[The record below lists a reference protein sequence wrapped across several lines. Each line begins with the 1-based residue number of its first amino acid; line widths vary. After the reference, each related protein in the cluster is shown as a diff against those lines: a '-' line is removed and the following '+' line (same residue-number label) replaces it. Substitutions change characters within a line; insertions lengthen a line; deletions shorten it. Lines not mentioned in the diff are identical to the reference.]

1 MSGGK
6 LNWLEIPT
14 ADRETSIRF
23 YEAVFGWKVDRNEG
37 QPDLLDETLA
47 NVVRYGGTIVQ
58 GKKAI
63 VAGKDWFAIFRDP
76 AGNALQLY
84 EAAEER

>member
-14 ADRETSIRF
+14 GGSFITWRKPAEDGTGILPSI
-23 YEAVFGWKVDRNEG
+23 AVRGI
-37 QPDLLDETLA
+37 DETLA

-63 VAGKDWFAIFRDP
+63 VEGKDWFAIFRDP